1 MDSIR
6 NSMNK
11 IIEKC
16 DVCINGSVV
25 SKELLIKTFSSFV
38 SSTIEDKQHNVGIV
52 LHTGSVCFDAILLSF
67 AAISNVLYN
76 ETNATDIVL
85 SLQADDL
92 VLCYDGN
99 TGNSKPL
106 KWIFKGFVNSVGDT
120 PLMTPG
126 KYIVLESDKNGRKY
140 LPESRWTKIVPYFG
154 SSKSMDGRGLRRESK
169 KRYDFFRSVLGMED
183 AEIPRTVDTS
193 TVIVMS
199 REEANELVGSISF
212 RFDDTDIKL
221 TDLVPVSYYT
231 ESNREYQYGVN
242 LSKNEPVIK
251 ITGKVS
257 VARKLLLKKGGNRHI
272 GLVVCGEDLYH
283 HSESELPEL
292 LDRKS
297 IQYVY
302 LCMHLD
308 SEALPSSVETKLSE
322 IECKRLVREI
332 FCPQFNVFPSASFEA
347 DLKKIVFHR
356 LLDEQAGILDFLDEQ
371 LTAAVNGA
379 AGTGKT
385 MIAVE
390 KARRHA
396 AAGER
401 VLFLCFNAQLKDFL
415 EENYARDLVSYYTI
429 AGFACKICNTV
440 KPNYDEL
447 REKLEDYYIS
457 DSFPYKHVIIDEG
470 QDFGIE
476 AIEETD
482 IIQLIHDI
490 IVGLDQ
496 GGTFYVF
503 YDRLQLIQ
511 AKEMP
516 KFIGDLDCRLTLYRN
531 CRNTENIAVT
541 SLRPITERKPKV
553 FEGTVKGAPARIHFC
568 DSVQN
573 ERERIDSIID
583 NLAADGYRDVVLLT
597 CKTEATSIL
606 SDSVNN
612 GRYRNKYLFT
622 TCRKFKGL
630 EADVV
635 ILLDVDKATFEQENV
650 LIFYVGTSRARIK
663 LEITAILS
671 DDDCKEIL
679 TSVLNYQGKIRRA
692 KKDFAGALNAIGCLE
707 T

>member
-1 MDSIR
+1 MKLKTIDLCAGIGGIRRGFELAGGYRNIASAEIDEMACKTYEHLFHEDPRNDVTNEKFKKHLQTLHYDVLMAGFPCQAFSSVGLQHGFEDKTKGTIFFDIAKIIKMTRPKVVFLENVQNLLSHDKQATFKTIVDTLDRQLDYHIVGVTHDKDGIPQYKRSAFLR
-6 NSMNK
+6 NSRDFGVPQNRPRVYIVAFSRAYFGQHISLLPEEAPTK
-11 IIEKC
+11 RSRTPVFKSLADVLDKKVDSRFFLSSGYLDTLEKHIVTQHKKGYGFGYCIVNAPEIETPIANTLLATGGSGRERNLIY
-16 DVCINGSVV
+16 DPING
-25 SKELLIKTFSSFV
+25 
-38 SSTIEDKQHNVGIV
+38 
-52 LHTGSVCFDAILLSF
+52 
-67 AAISNVLYN
+67 
-76 ETNATDIVL
+76 
-85 SLQADDL
+85 
-92 VLCYDGN
+92 
-99 TGNSKPL
+99 
-106 KWIFKGFVNSVGDT
+106 
-120 PLMTPG
+120 
-126 KYIVLESDKNGRKY
+126 
-140 LPESRWTKIVPYFG
+140 
-154 SSKSMDGRGLRRESK
+154 
-169 KRYDFFRSVLGMED
+169 
-183 AEIPRTVDTS
+183 
-193 TVIVMS
+193 
-199 REEANELVGSISF
+199 
-212 RFDDTDIKL
+212 
-221 TDLVPVSYYT
+221 
-231 ESNREYQYGVN
+231 
-242 LSKNEPVIK
+242 
-251 ITGKVS
+251 
-257 VARKLLLKKGGNRHI
+257 
-272 GLVVCGEDLYH
+272 
-283 HSESELPEL
+283 
-292 LDRKS
+292 
-297 IQYVY
+297 
-302 LCMHLD
+302 
-308 SEALPSSVETKLSE
+308 
-322 IECKRLVREI
+322 
-332 FCPQFNVFPSASFEA
+332 ASC
-347 DLKKIVFHR
+347 
-356 LLDEQAGILDFLDEQ
+356 
-371 LTAAVNGA
+371 
-379 AGTGKT
+379 AGTSIKG
-385 MIAVE
+385 I
-390 KARRHA
+390 
-396 AAGER
+396 
-401 VLFLCFNAQLKDFL
+401 CFNAQLKDFL